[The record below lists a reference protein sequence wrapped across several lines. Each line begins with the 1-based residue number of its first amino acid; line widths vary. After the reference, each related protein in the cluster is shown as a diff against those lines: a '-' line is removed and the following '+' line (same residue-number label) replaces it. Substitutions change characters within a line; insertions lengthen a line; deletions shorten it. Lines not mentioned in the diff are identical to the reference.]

1 MDRNLENQLRKI
13 VRPYLE
19 DGRPGDYEH
28 TLRTIK
34 YGRKLLEHEEG
45 EEDIVIP
52 ALYLHDIGWSQVN
65 FDDFVNAPI
74 NQKRG
79 TVSVDLHMKHG
90 AALAKTILEKQG
102 YQPEKILT
110 IASIIAI
117 HDKPEKIFAMENPS
131 ATLVLEADFLDK
143 YGPEGYLRFQ
153 RIFGTK
159 LPHMNEVKAKL
170 RAGLTLL
177 FKTKTG
183 KSMSINLAR
192 ESGLFDGD

>member
-1 MDRNLENQLRKI
+1 MDRNLENQLRQI
-13 VRPYLE
+13 VKPYLE
-19 DGRPGDYEH
+19 GGRPGDYEH
-28 TLRTIK
+28 TLRTIE

-79 TVSVDLHMKHG
+79 TVSVDLHMKYG
-90 AALAKTILEKQG
+90 AALAKTILEKLG
-102 YQPEKILT
+102 YNAEKIRT
-110 IASIIAI
+110 IVSIIAI
-117 HDKPEKIFAMENPS
+117 HDKPEQIFTMENPS

-159 LPHMNEVKAKL
+159 LLHMKEVTAKL

-177 FKTKTG
+177 FKTRTG

-192 ESGLFDGD
+192 ESGLFDED